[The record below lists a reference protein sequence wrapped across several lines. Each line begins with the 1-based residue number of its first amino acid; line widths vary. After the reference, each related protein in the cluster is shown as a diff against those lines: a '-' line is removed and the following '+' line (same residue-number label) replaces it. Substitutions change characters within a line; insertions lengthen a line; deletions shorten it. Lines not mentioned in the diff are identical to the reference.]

1 VTEIIVEDV
10 VFCEGFR
17 NEVGGKQT
25 LFGVSAPEI
34 NISQLPA
41 VLVYAVWISGRPT
54 SIGPFNLEFRAR
66 DQEGRDLI
74 KGEIGGETNGLGLI
88 AIPIGPFPLNIERQ
102 GNFIFEWC
110 FDKVNWKSIGTLT
123 INYMPTQPV

>member
-1 VTEIIVEDV
+1 MTEIIAEDV

-41 VLVYAVWISGRPT
+41 VLAYAVWISGRPS
-54 SIGPFNLEFRAR
+54 SIGSFNLEFRVR
-66 DQEGRDLI
+66 DEEGHDLV
-74 KGEIGGETNGLGLI
+74 KGEMGGELNGLGLI

-110 FDKVNWKSIGTLT
+110 FDKVNWKTIGTLK
-123 INYMPTQPV
+123 INQMLIQPV